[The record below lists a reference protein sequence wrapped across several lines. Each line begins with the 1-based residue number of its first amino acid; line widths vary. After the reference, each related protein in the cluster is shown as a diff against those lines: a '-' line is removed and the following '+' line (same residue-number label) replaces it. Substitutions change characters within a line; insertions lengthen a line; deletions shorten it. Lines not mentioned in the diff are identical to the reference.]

1 MSSISEPNTLL
12 EINDAHV
19 DNYMLV
25 FPRLPSSK
33 YLSSVFNDLTKHT
46 NTVSAS
52 GTTNDCPPPKD
63 NQVQRESNLDLAN
76 FKLFISGVTLPSITN
91 EAYDLGT
98 QFSTL
103 KRSGKTTYSEFTTSM
118 QVSENFLNYNIV
130 LYWMYMLHNPEEYNK
145 TSGRELIDSIFTD
158 VYLIIT
164 NNHREKIAEYK
175 FLDTF
180 PISLPSIQFTP
191 KSADKIS
198 VDVTWGHSGM
208 FPSNSFVLKWV

>member
-1 MSSISEPNTLL
+1 
-12 EINDAHV
+12 
-19 DNYMLV
+19 
-25 FPRLPSSK
+25 
-33 YLSSVFNDLTKHT
+33 
-46 NTVSAS
+46 
-52 GTTNDCPPPKD
+52 
-63 NQVQRESNLDLAN
+63 
-76 FKLFISGVTLPSITN
+76 
-91 EAYDLGT
+91 
-98 QFSTL
+98 
-103 KRSGKTTYSEFTTSM
+103 
-118 QVSENFLNYNIV
+118 
-130 LYWMYMLHNPEEYNK
+130 MLHNPEEYNK

-175 FLDTF
+175 FLDAF